1 MAKFKDAPATVIEL
15 SIHVSV
21 AVDASDPLI
30 RVSRDVVIGLFESE
44 EDALK
49 MYRLI
54 KANNNTQFMPISMRE
69 LPNPRITKSGCILL
83 DSDRVF

>member
-1 MAKFKDAPATVIEL
+1 MAKLKDAPSTVIEL
-15 SIHVSV
+15 SLNVSI
-21 AVDASDPLI
+21 AIDSSDPLV
-30 RVSRDVVIGLFESE
+30 RVSRDIVIGLFESE

-49 MYRLI
+49 LYRLI